1 MTTIT
6 LDYIPRPQFAPFHH
20 RTQRFSSLV
29 CHRRAGKTVA
39 CVNDLVAKAL
49 HTKKKNARYAYV
61 APFYRQAKDVAWTY
75 LKEATKEIAVKTREA
90 DLRVELPNGAWITL
104 YGADN
109 PDALRGLYF
118 DGVILDEFGDCRP
131 ALWAEVILPTLL
143 DRKGWAVFIGTPK
156 GKNHFYH
163 MNQRAKKEDSWYQ
176 MTLKAS
182 ESGLLDPDD
191 LMEIRGQMTDAQ
203 YQQEMECSFE
213 AAVQGT
219 YYADL
224 IDKAE
229 KKGMVGHWNYD
240 PTEHVNVATD
250 LGFTDSTAMW
260 FWQNTPT
267 GPVMIDYEEDA
278 GKKLSHYTNLLDSKP
293 YDYDSIY
300 LPHDAKAGN
309 FQTGRS
315 TVEQFLA
322 HYQDSGIQCR
332 LVPKLKVQHGIEAA
346 RKILPLCRFNQ
357 TSCYDGIEAL
367 RAYRRSW
374 NELTKA
380 FGKTPVH
387 DWSSNGADAFRY
399 FALVTQEHL
408 QVEQKDGKVHIPI
421 IKPPEYTLEQLFK
434 ENESADWYS
443 NIIRI

>member
-1 MTTIT
+1 
-6 LDYIPRPQFAPFHH
+6 
-20 RTQRFSSLV
+20 
-29 CHRRAGKTVA
+29 
-39 CVNDLVAKAL
+39 
-49 HTKKKNARYAYV
+49 
-61 APFYRQAKDVAWTY
+61 
-75 LKEATKEIAVKTREA
+75 
-90 DLRVELPNGAWITL
+90 
-104 YGADN
+104 
-109 PDALRGLYF
+109 
-118 DGVILDEFGDCRP
+118 
-131 ALWAEVILPTLL
+131 
-143 DRKGWAVFIGTPK
+143 
-156 GKNHFYH
+156 
-163 MNQRAKKEDSWYQ
+163 
-176 MTLKAS
+176 
-182 ESGLLDPDD
+182 
-191 LMEIRGQMTDAQ
+191 
-203 YQQEMECSFE
+203 
-213 AAVQGT
+213 
-219 YYADL
+219 
-224 IDKAE
+224 
-229 KKGMVGHWNYD
+229 
-240 PTEHVNVATD
+240 
-250 LGFTDSTAMW
+250 
-260 FWQNTPT
+260 
-267 GPVMIDYEEDA
+267 MIDYEEDA

-346 RKILPLCRFNQ
+346 RKMLPLCRFNQ